1 MMNLESEVRD
11 IKQNVMDLSL
21 KVDVL
26 LHEREMTTM
35 MKLSEVSL
43 KSFFTEEPDLYSI
56 KDARVVYR

>member
-11 IKQNVMDLSL
+11 IKQNVMNLSL

-26 LHEREMTTM
+26 LHEREMITM

-43 KSFFTEEPDLYSI
+43 KSFFDEEPDLYSI
-56 KDARVVYR
+56 

>member
-11 IKQNVMDLSL
+11 IKQNVIDLSL

-26 LHEREMTTM
+26 LHEREMITM

-43 KSFFTEEPDLYSI
+43 KSFFY
-56 KDARVVYR
+56 

>member
-1 MMNLESEVRD
+1 MNLESEVRD
-11 IKQNVMDLSL
+11 IKQNVMNLSL
-21 KVDVL
+21 KVDEL
-26 LHEREMTTM
+26 LHEREMITM